1 MGETGVGKSTLIR
14 LMLAL
19 LQPDKGTIGIYNEKW
34 EVRVSVDTRCNMVY
48 VPQGNTLLS
57 GTVRDNLLMGK
68 PDATEEEMGW
78 ALHTAAADFVF
89 GLSDG
94 LDTLCG
100 EQGAG
105 LSEGQAQR
113 IAIARALLR
122 DAPVLLLDEA
132 TSALDVATE
141 RTILRNLAA
150 RYPHKTC
157 IVTTHRPTVISLCR
171 RVYQVSSGCLR
182 LLDSDEAQRLAMDF

>member
-1 MGETGVGKSTLIR
+1 MTAIEKQGYAAR
-14 LMLAL
+14 QAARQLAV
-19 LQPDKGTIGIYNEKW
+19 T
-34 EVRVSVDTRCNMVY
+34 T
-48 VPQGNTLLS
+48 
-57 GTVRDNLLMGK
+57 
-68 PDATEEEMGW
+68 TEEKNW
-78 ALHTAAADFVF
+78 AL
-89 GLSDG
+89 
-94 LDTLCG
+94 
-100 EQGAG
+100 E
-105 LSEGQAQR
+105 
-113 IAIARALLR
+113 AIARALLR

-157 IVTTHRPTVISLCR
+157 IVTTHRPTVISLCC

>member
-1 MGETGVGKSTLIR
+1 MNDVDFTYPEGSHKILNEFSFDFLPGSRTALMGETGVGKSTLIR

-19 LQPDKGTIGIYNEKW
+19 LQPDKGTIGIYNEKR

-68 PDATEEEMGW
+68 PDATEEEMGR

-100 EQGAG
+100 ERGAG
-105 LSEGQAQR
+105 
-113 IAIARALLR
+113 
-122 DAPVLLLDEA
+122 
-132 TSALDVATE
+132 
-141 RTILRNLAA
+141 
-150 RYPHKTC
+150 
-157 IVTTHRPTVISLCR
+157 
-171 RVYQVSSGCLR
+171 
-182 LLDSDEAQRLAMDF
+182 